1 MTTTSFDRGSAKIYQ
16 FPARGRMTAGE
27 PREKAKSAADL
38 ALQRACEAAC
48 DSAWYHEDAIREA
61 EQARK
66 S

>member
-1 MTTTSFDRGSAKIYQ
+1 
-16 FPARGRMTAGE
+16 MTAGE

-48 DSAWYHEDAIREA
+48 DSGWYHEDAIRES
-61 EQARK
+61 EPARK